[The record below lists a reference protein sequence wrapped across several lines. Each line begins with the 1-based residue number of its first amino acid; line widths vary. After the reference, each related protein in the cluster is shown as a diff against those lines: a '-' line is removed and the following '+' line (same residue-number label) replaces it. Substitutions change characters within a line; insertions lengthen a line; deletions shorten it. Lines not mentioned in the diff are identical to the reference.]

1 MKRIIELAAV
11 MALVITFAG
20 TMASCGD
27 DDFYYDDY
35 YGYGDYERADALI
48 GTWQGRL
55 STYYQAAGW
64 VEGDYVTYI
73 TFNEYGRGIE
83 VDYDDYTGYRYTS
96 SFSWGVDR
104 GVIYIRYDNRRDFR
118 DVYITDYTLGGNYFD
133 GYMYYDNPEKES
145 QFRFDR
151 ISAFPEFYG
160 SRLMNSTE
168 EEGDS
173 IAKKP

>member
-1 MKRIIELAAV
+1 MATAITSVPTRLLA
-11 MALVITFAG
+11 LG
-20 TMASCGD
+20 K
-27 DDFYYDDY
+27 
-35 YGYGDYERADALI
+35 ADS
-48 GTWQGRL
+48 

-151 ISAFPEFYG
+151 ISAFPEFLWFSFDEFHRGGRRQY
-160 SRLMNSTE
+160 R
-168 EEGDS
+168 
-173 IAKKP
+173 